1 MNYNEKTNSDYSNN
15 DNTTITT
22 LGIWTKY
29 SCELD
34 ISLNC

>member
-22 LGIWTKY
+22 LGIWVKY
-29 SCELD
+29 SSKLGMPVA
-34 ISLNC
+34 

>member
-22 LGIWTKY
+22 LGIWNKY
-29 SCELD
+29 TSKLGMPVA
-34 ISLNC
+34 

>member
-15 DNTTITT
+15 DNTTIIA

-29 SCELD
+29 SSKLGMPVA
-34 ISLNC
+34 